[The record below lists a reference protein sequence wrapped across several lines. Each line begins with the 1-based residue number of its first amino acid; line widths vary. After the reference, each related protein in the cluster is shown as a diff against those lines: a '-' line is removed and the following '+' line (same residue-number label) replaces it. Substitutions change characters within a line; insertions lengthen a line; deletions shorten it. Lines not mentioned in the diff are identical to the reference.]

1 MLKKLIK
8 KITHNFGL
16 KLLAAVFAVILWIVV
31 VNIDDP
37 MVPRSYTTS
46 ITPINEDYITS
57 QNKYYEPLDSN
68 NTVTFTVSAKRSVH
82 NELSNSDFSAVADM
96 EKIEYNQDDGSYRV
110 PVTIT
115 PTRYSSS
122 VEVSAR
128 QFYYDVTLEDL
139 GTCQKV
145 ISASTK
151 GTVADGC
158 ALGEIEIVGSNL
170 LKISGPYSVV
180 SQVDT
185 AVATINVDGMAT
197 DVTDSVVPVL
207 YDADGNVINTA
218 KLTLSISTVAVK
230 AQILNT
236 KDIPLEFSTKG
247 SVADGYMITDISYSP
262 DTVRIKGE
270 AAVLNEISKVTI
282 PSEVLDVTDA
292 TENIETTVDITSYLP
307 DGAALVLSSDAKV
320 KVTVTVEEIA
330 SKSFQVPVSNLSV
343 ENLKE
348 GYVVEF
354 TEDTFSVEV
363 YGPKSVI
370 DELHAKSIYGVAD
383 ANGLGNGSHKLAISL
398 ASADEDEYWTE
409 DTPLVS
415 VDITGTA
422 VSTESNSTSG
432 THENT
437 KTDDSEKQESDT
449 SESEETETTDSEV
462 KNTESTDDGNTADSG
477 DVSDDG
483 DTAE

>member
-46 ITPINEDYITS
+46 ITPINEDYITA

-82 NELSNSDFSAVADM
+82 DELSNSDFSAVADM

-128 QFYYDVTLEDL
+128 QFYYDVALEDL

-185 AVATINVDGMAT
+185 AVATINVDGMST

-207 YDADGNVINTA
+207 YDSDGNVINTA
-218 KLTLSISTVAVK
+218 KLTLSINTVAVK

-247 SVADGYMITDISYSP
+247 TVADGYMITDVSYDP

-292 TENIETTVDITSYLP
+292 TENVETTVDITSYLP

-320 KVTVTVEEIA
+320 KVTVTVEAIA
-330 SKSFQVPVSNLSV
+330 SKSFQVPVSNLTV

-354 TEDTFSVEV
+354 TEDTFGVEV
-363 YGPKSVI
+363 YGPKDVI
-370 DELHAKSIYGVAD
+370 DKLHAKSIYGVAD

-398 ASADEDEYWTE
+398 VSEDEDEYWTE

-422 VSTESNSTSG
+422 VSTENSNSASG
-432 THENT
+432 THEST

-449 SESEETETTDSEV
+449 SASGETTGSEEKD
-462 KNTESTDDGNTADSG
+462 TESTDSGTTTGSGNVSDGGNTA
-477 DVSDDG
+477 
-483 DTAE
+483 E

>member
-1 MLKKLIK
+1 M
-8 KITHNFGL
+8 
-16 KLLAAVFAVILWIVV
+16 
-31 VNIDDP
+31 
-37 MVPRSYTTS
+37 
-46 ITPINEDYITS
+46 
-57 QNKYYEPLDSN
+57 
-68 NTVTFTVSAKRSVH
+68 
-82 NELSNSDFSAVADM
+82 
-96 EKIEYNQDDGSYRV
+96 
-110 PVTIT
+110 
-115 PTRYSSS
+115 
-122 VEVSAR
+122 
-128 QFYYDVTLEDL
+128 
-139 GTCQKV
+139 
-145 ISASTK
+145 
-151 GTVADGC
+151 
-158 ALGEIEIVGSNL
+158 
-170 LKISGPYSVV
+170 
-180 SQVDT
+180 
-185 AVATINVDGMAT
+185 
-197 DVTDSVVPVL
+197 
-207 YDADGNVINTA
+207 
-218 KLTLSISTVAVK
+218 
-230 AQILNT
+230 
-236 KDIPLEFSTKG
+236 
-247 SVADGYMITDISYSP
+247 
-262 DTVRIKGE
+262 
-270 AAVLNEISKVTI
+270 
-282 PSEVLDVTDA
+282 
-292 TENIETTVDITSYLP
+292 DITSYLP

-330 SKSFQVPVSNLSV
+330 SKSFQVPVSNLTV
-343 ENLKE
+343 ENLKD

-462 KNTESTDDGNTADSG
+462 KNTESTDDGDTADSG

>member
-46 ITPINEDYITS
+46 ITPINEDYITA

-82 NELSNSDFSAVADM
+82 DELSNSDFSAVADM

-128 QFYYDVTLEDL
+128 QFYYDVALEDL

-185 AVATINVDGMAT
+185 AVATINVDGMST

-207 YDADGNVINTA
+207 YDSDGNVINTA
-218 KLTLSISTVAVK
+218 KLTLSINTVAVK

-247 SVADGYMITDISYSP
+247 SVADGYMITDVSYDP

-292 TENIETTVDITSYLP
+292 TENVETTVDITSYLP

-320 KVTVTVEEIA
+320 KVTVTAEAIA
-330 SKSFQVPVSNLSV
+330 SKSFQVPVSNLNV

-354 TEDTFSVEV
+354 TEDTFGVEV
-363 YGPKSVI
+363 YGPKDVI
-370 DELHAKSIYGVAD
+370 DKLHAKSIYGVAD

-398 ASADEDEYWTE
+398 VSEDEDEYWTE

-422 VSTESNSTSG
+422 VSTENSNSASG
-432 THENT
+432 THEST

-449 SESEETETTDSEV
+449 SASGETTGSEEKD
-462 KNTESTDDGNTADSG
+462 TESTDNGTTTGSGNVSDGGNTA
-477 DVSDDG
+477 
-483 DTAE
+483 E